1 MAFDAEHLEK
11 MMSGIKCF
19 NSQHYW
25 ECHEELE
32 HVWLEDRQDPHRYV
46 YWALIQVAAAMVHYR
61 EGKLIGAQ
69 GMINK
74 AREKFRKCRELHI
87 LSPLLEDRLQWSE
100 FEALVNAVPEK
111 AEDLRPFEPI
121 WNFRFKHYVG
131 ME

>member
-1 MAFDAEHLEK
+1 
-11 MMSGIKCF
+11 MSGIKCF

-46 YWALIQVAAAMVHYR
+46 YWAVIQVAAAMVHYR

-69 GMINK
+69 GMMNK

-87 LSPLLEDRLQWSE
+87 LSPLLEDKLQWSE
-100 FEALVNAVPEK
+100 LEALVNAVPEK
-111 AEDLRPFEPI
+111 AEDLTSFEPI
-121 WNFRFKHYVG
+121 WNFRFTHFLG
-131 ME
+131 IA